1 MNYIEL
7 YKLGGT
13 QLIITVAFIIF
24 MWWMVKYF
32 ISQIQETKE
41 HEKELRV
48 QYILE
53 RDGAHKLFNDALKTN
68 NEAVKETLDRM
79 ITALEKQEK
88 AFQDVIIMF
97 KVELKDKNESIPT
110 SSDIRM

>member
-13 QLIITVAFIIF
+13 QLIITVSFIFF
-24 MWWMVKYF
+24 MWRMLKYF

-53 RDGAHKLFNDALKTN
+53 RDGAHKLFNKALEIN
-68 NEAVKETLDRM
+68 NDAVKETLNRM
-79 ITALEKQEK
+79 IATLEKQEK
-88 AFQDVIIMF
+88 AFQDVIIML
-97 KVELKDKNESIPT
+97 KVDPMSG
-110 SSDIRM
+110 